1 MQKIELSVAVNNVMN
16 SSFQTRY
23 EWNRLPWRKLERRV
37 FKLQTRIYRASR
49 RGDVKTVHR
58 LQRLLRKSWSAKCLA
73 VRRVTQDNQGKR
85 TAGVDGVASLK
96 PSERLTL
103 VNNLRLTEKAQP
115 TRRVWIPKPGK
126 AEKRPLG
133 IPTMAERARQAL
145 LKLAL
150 EPEWEARFEP
160 NSYGFRP
167 GRSAHDAIEAIFNCI
182 RVKPKFVLD
191 ADISGCFDNIS
202 HQALLTTLNA
212 PSAIRRQVKAW
223 LKAGV
228 MESGDW
234 FPTETGTPQGG
245 VISPL
250 LANIA
255 LHGMEMRIKQVNPTA
270 HLIRYADDF
279 VILHEQLE
287 AVQACQQAIVPWLA
301 ERGLALHPTK
311 TRYTHTLYEYQG
323 NVGFDFLGFTVRQRR
338 VGKNQSKSHQ
348 GFKTLITPSRQNL
361 KRHLKQIRSI
371 IHAYQA
377 APQAALIQALNLVIR
392 GWTNY
397 FATGVSKK
405 TFGTAQHLTFLKLW
419 RWAIRRHPNKSKG
432 WVARKYWHQSKFS
445 TLEKSGLRL
454 IDHQDMPIKRH
465 IKVKADRSPFD
476 GDWLYWSQ
484 RLGKHPTLPIRV
496 ATLLKRQRGK
506 CAFCELYFKAED
518 QMEVDHIL
526 PKSQGG
532 NGDYSNLQLLH
543 RHCHDNKTATD
554 LRRSALSKHCI
565 VEEPDEGKLSRPV
578 LKTSR

>member
-1 MQKIELSVAVNNVMN
+1 MN
-16 SSFQTRY
+16 PSFQARY
-23 EWNRLPWRKLERRV
+23 EWNTLPWRKLERQV

-49 RGDVKTVHR
+49 RGDVKAVHR
-58 LQRLLRKSWSAKCLA
+58 LQRLLLTSWSAKCMA

-85 TAGVDGVASLK
+85 TAGVDGIASLK
-96 PSERLTL
+96 PAERLTL
-103 VNNLRLTEKAQP
+103 VSNLSLTDRAQSA
-115 TRRVWIPKPGK
+115 RRVWIPKPGK
-126 AEKRPLG
+126 TEKRPLG
-133 IPTMAERARQAL
+133 IPTMADRARQAL

-182 RVKPKFVLD
+182 RVKPKFALD
-191 ADISGCFDNIS
+191 ADISGCFDNIN
-202 HQALLTTLNA
+202 HQTLLTKLNA

-234 FPTETGTPQGG
+234 LPTDAGTPQGG

-255 LHGMEMRIKQVNPTA
+255 LHGMETRIKQVNPRA

-279 VILHEQLE
+279 VILHEQLD
-287 AVQACQQAIVPWLA
+287 VIQACQQTIVQWLA

-311 TRYTHTLYEYQG
+311 TCYTHTLCEYQG

-338 VGKNQSKSHQ
+338 IGKNQSKSHQ

-361 KRHLKQIRSI
+361 KRHLTTIKSI
-371 IHAYQA
+371 IHAYKA
-377 APQAALIQALNLVIR
+377 APQAALIRALNPVIR
-392 GWTNY
+392 GWTTY

-405 TFGTAQHLTFLKLW
+405 TFDTAQHLTFLKLW
-419 RWAIRRHPNKSKG
+419 RWAIRRHNNKSKG
-432 WVARKYWHQSKFS
+432 WIARKYWNQTKFS
-445 TLEKSGLRL
+445 TPENGGLRL
-454 IDHQDMPIKRH
+454 INHQDAVIKRH

-484 RLGKHPTLPIRV
+484 RLGKHPALPTRV
-496 ATLLKRQRGK
+496 AMLLKRQQGK
-506 CAFCELYFKAED
+506 CSFCGLYFKAED
-518 QMEVDHIL
+518 RMEVDHIL

-532 NGDYSNLQLLH
+532 NGRYYNLQLLH
-543 RHCHDNKTATD
+543 RHCHDNKTVND
-554 LRRSALSKHCI
+554 LKRSALSEHCI
-565 VEEPDEGKLSRPV
+565 IEEPDEGNLSRPV